1 MEPPPKYIQFGNV
14 NIDRKKYSGGRLQF
28 RSKKGNPIANLKS
41 IQMSPNIKAIV
52 EKLISNTEIP
62 YNDVDKLNE
71 VERELLANI
80 AQKAGVDDRL
90 KIPTPK
96 LTLEQRDIN
105 RFHVLRGE
113 LGAGN
118 DAKELIKELKLLIIK
133 LMGNGNISKPEGSA
147 VLYELLLLGH

>member
-96 LTLEQRDIN
+96 LTLEQRNIN
-105 RFHVLRGE
+105 RFYVLQGE

-118 DAKELIKELKLLIIK
+118 DAKELIFRIDKGVEIAHYKI
-133 LMGNGNISKPEGSA
+133 NE
-147 VLYELLLLGH
+147 